1 MIELTLIIAL
11 VVLFIHVTTWE
22 GMINEWVGRVFW
34 DAPSWLKK
42 PLFDCPICMAP
53 WWGALIIIIGEWFG
67 AWPCYGFFKE
77 IIMLFA
83 AGGIN
88 TVLIY
93 IISSDKEEIKALKDD
108 PDA

>member
-42 PLFDCPICMAP
+42 TFVRLPNLYGSLR
-53 WWGALIIIIGEWFG
+53 GALIIIIGEWFG